1 MEQGCLILQEVCEGS
16 TDATVVT
23 FVEEVITLAIK
34 ITPSFIAVLLRVTT
48 VGAPEC
54 IQV

>member
-1 MEQGCLILQEVCEGS
+1 MKQGCLILQEVCERP

-34 ITPSFIAVLLRVTT
+34 ITPSFIAMLLRVTA